1 MKPKSNRNPGKRLL
15 QIIIAGSLSLS
26 AAHAQQA
33 PANVTTPAA
42 PASPAPKKELPPLNL
57 PDIPGEDKLL
67 PELDNKDEKIVP
79 AAPIPSLPI
88 PPGPAV
94 VKSGLT
100 QNQAQLYR
108 IEYDGKLVGYS
119 RFVVSGQMSLG
130 GESSYIINSQA
141 KLVLGK
147 GPNDVS
153 NYDSKLI
160 IDSKTLIPN
169 FFRVLQLGK
178 DVAPPAK
185 KEPLMVMECL
195 YSNTLVAQKNHV
207 GKLTL
212 GHFHSYE
219 GETPRLLCNN
229 LWGHLDTFPEHYWL
243 LVRSAI
249 HGGSLPAY
257 DPILRGGG
265 TLTVYAPK
273 KESWKWENRTLDT
286 LVYPISDLEGVLL
299 AYVRVT
305 ANTYDLLEVNEVG
318 RGVTMTRTQNAKL
331 MAEVDKLKGIDL
343 QTRRTAPSNV
353 LFTEPEKLTAL
364 EADIDMDLRGGQ
376 FADHRVL
383 GYRQYFTGENREG
396 LMKGRVVVRS
406 VPRESQYTTKYPF
419 RTTDKPSAEIANYL
433 KPSPGVESD
442 FVPLRN
448 KALEL
453 AWKSENTFQ
462 AARKLMNYASQVEE
476 GSSLPS
482 ARYAFESNAGNPES
496 KALLLV
502 AMSRGTGIPARH
514 IGGLLNRDNVFV
526 PHHWAELWLG
536 PAEGWVP
543 FDPTTQEA
551 GRVGASHI
559 ALWESG
565 DVQRLELK
573 VTNYAPRAPKRVAH
587 FERDLTWGIGEERTY
602 EVLRDG
608 QKVGEETAAVREV
621 VVQDG
626 EDYFRFETNTKLVF
640 GEKTIEN
647 HGDMLLDGQGLPASF
662 VIKNNENP
670 VPLQSYSF
678 KEDAT
683 YLETEKAGTKNVR
696 EIPFSHGTY
705 FADQR
710 FLTQWALILGQAQL
724 PSAKN
729 SSMGLNLPPIKSAS
743 SMPSMPAQALKP
755 GDRVGCMVFV
765 PELLKNQEIN
775 FDVKESEPI
784 KLADGTEVD
793 VVLVES
799 EAGMKF
805 YLNKQNQ
812 VVKIEV
818 PKQKLELILK
828 EIKFKV

>member
-1 MKPKSNRNPGKRLL
+1 MTSKSIQSPGSRLL
-15 QIIIAGSLSLS
+15 QLLLAGSLSLT
-26 AAHAQQA
+26 AAYAQPT
-33 PANVTTPAA
+33 PANTTTPAA

-67 PELDNKDEKIVP
+67 PEVETKDEKVVP
-79 AAPIPSLPI
+79 AAPIPALPI
-88 PPGPAV
+88 PAGPAV
-94 VKSGLT
+94 VKSGLA
-100 QNQAQLYR
+100 QNQSQLYR

-119 RFVVSGQMSLG
+119 RFVISGQMSLG

-141 KLVLGK
+141 KMKLGK
-147 GPNDVS
+147 LATDVS
-153 NYDSKLI
+153 TYDSKLI
-160 IDSKTLIPN
+160 VDSKTLIPN

-178 DVAPPAK
+178 DK
-185 KEPLMVMECL
+185 TEPQMVMECL

-249 HGGSLPAY
+249 HGGTLPAY

-265 TLTVYAPK
+265 KLTVYAPK

-305 ANTYDLLEVNEVG
+305 ANTFDLLQVREVG
-318 RGVTMTRTQNAKL
+318 RGVTMTRTQDAKL
-331 MAEVDKLKGIDL
+331 IGEVDKLKGFDL
-343 QTRRTAPSNV
+343 QTRRTVPSNV
-353 LFTEPEKLTAL
+353 LFSEPEKLTAL

-419 RTTDKPSAEIANYL
+419 RTADKPPAEIANYL

-442 FVPLRN
+442 FVPLSN
-448 KALEL
+448 KAVEL
-453 AWKSENTFQ
+453 AWKSESTFQ
-462 AARKLMNYASQVEE
+462 AGRKLMNYASQVNE

-502 AMSRGTGIPARH
+502 AMARGTGIPARH
-514 IGGLLNRDNVFV
+514 IGGIMNRDNVFV

-565 DVQRLELK
+565 DVQRLDLTVK
-573 VTNYAPRAPKRVAH
+573 SYAPRAPKRVTH

-602 EVLRDG
+602 EVFSDG
-608 QKVGEETAAVREV
+608 LKVGEEVAAVREV

-626 EDYFRFETNTKLVF
+626 EDYFRFETNTKLAF
-640 GEKTIEN
+640 GEKIIEN
-647 HGDMLLDGQGLPASF
+647 QGDMLLDGKGLPASF
-662 VIKNNENP
+662 VIKNSQNP
-670 VPLQSYSF
+670 LPLQSYSF

-683 YLETEKAGTKNVR
+683 YLETEQAGKKNLR
-696 EIPFSHGTY
+696 EIPFSYGTY

-724 PSAKN
+724 PSAKGN
-729 SSMGLNLPPIKSAS
+729 STGLNLPPMKGATTI
-743 SMPSMPAQALKP
+743 PTMPAQALKP
-755 GDRVGCMVFV
+755 GDRISCSVFV
-765 PELLKNQEIN
+765 PELLKSQELN

-784 KLADGTEVD
+784 KLSDGKEVD
-793 VVLVES
+793 VVMVES
-799 EAGMKF
+799 EAGMKL

-818 PKQKLELILK
+818 PKQKLELVLK
-828 EIKFKV
+828 DVKFKVQ